1 MAGYKCGII
10 LFVLF
15 TIFGCKQDK
24 IIGLNNKFETVYRVY
39 YGAGSYDY
47 TVYTDNETFVCSFN
61 GTNYLLEK
69 GGTEELFSST
79 APIRIKKQY
88 KYDGNGNRTEYIK

>member
-1 MAGYKCGII
+1 MHRLIII
-10 LFVLF
+10 LALVCFASCNNNTRV
-15 TIFGCKQDK
+15 
-24 IIGLNNKFETVYRVY
+24 IGLNNKFETVYRVY
-39 YGAGSYDY
+39 WGSGYDDY
-47 TVYTDNETFVCSFN
+47 TVYTDNETFTCSFN

-88 KYDGNGNRTEYIK
+88 KYDENGNRTEYIK

>member
-1 MAGYKCGII
+1 MHRLIII
-10 LFVLF
+10 LGLICLVSCNNNN
-15 TIFGCKQDK
+15 TKV
-24 IIGLNNKFETVYRVY
+24 IGLNNKFETVYRVY
-39 YGAGSYDY
+39 WNPGYDDY
-47 TVYTDNETFVCSFN
+47 TVYTDNETFTCSFN